1 MIVITNGVKSI
12 MVTTGAYKDIFKGQ
26 GWSPVEGEIGDLS
39 HENSQSEENP
49 EGGEENLTEEKFD
62 GKNDDLDEE
71 GSDDDSEPES
81 DDIDFNSMTIKE
93 LNTFAEEHGIDV
105 SGVSVKAD
113 IIALILSELED

>member
-12 MVTTGAYKDIFKGQ
+12 MVTTGAYKDIFKSQ

-39 HENSQSEENP
+39 NENSPSEENP
-49 EGGEENLTEEKFD
+49 EGGDKNSAEGKFD
-62 GKNDDLDEE
+62 GKNDDLDKE
-71 GSDDDSEPES
+71 GSDEDSEPES

-105 SGVSVKAD
+105 SGVSVKSD
-113 IIALILSELED
+113 IITLILSELED

>member
-12 MVTTGAYKDIFKGQ
+12 MVTTGAYKDIFEGQ
-26 GWSPVEGEIGDLS
+26 GWSPVEPEIGDLS
-39 HENSQSEENP
+39 NENSPSEENP

-62 GKNDDLDEE
+62 GKNDDIDEE
-71 GSDDDSEPES
+71 GSDEESEPES

>member
-12 MVTTGAYKDIFKGQ
+12 MVTTGAYKDIFEGQ
-26 GWSPVEGEIGDLS
+26 GWSPVEPEIGDLS
-39 HENSQSEENP
+39 NENSPSEENP
-49 EGGEENLTEEKFD
+49 EGEEENLTEEKFD
-62 GKNDDLDEE
+62 GKNDDIDEE
-71 GSDDDSEPES
+71 GSDEDSEPES

>member
-12 MVTTGAYKDIFKGQ
+12 MVTTGAYKDIFESQ
-26 GWSPVEGEIGDLS
+26 GWSLVELENGDLS
-39 HENSQSEENP
+39 HENSPSEENLGGGDENSA
-49 EGGEENLTEEKFD
+49 EGKFD

-105 SGVSVKAD
+105 SGVSVKSD

>member
-12 MVTTGAYKDIFKGQ
+12 MVTTGAYKDIFEGQ
-26 GWSPVEGEIGDLS
+26 GWSPVEPENGDLS
-39 HENSQSEENP
+39 NENSQSEENP
-49 EGGEENLTEEKFD
+49 EGGEENLTEGKSN
-62 GKNDDLDEE
+62 GKNDDLDE
-71 GSDDDSEPES
+71 GDSDEDSDPES
-81 DDIDFNSMTIKE
+81 DDIDFNSMTVKE

>member
-12 MVTTGAYKDIFKGQ
+12 MVTTGAYKDIFKSQ

-39 HENSQSEENP
+39 HENSLSEENP
-49 EGGEENLTEEKFD
+49 ESGDKNSAGEKFD

-71 GSDDDSEPES
+71 GSDEDSEPES

-105 SGVSVKAD
+105 SGVSVKSD

>member
-26 GWSPVEGEIGDLS
+26 GWSPVEPENGDLS
-39 HENSQSEENP
+39 RENSQSEENP
-49 EGGEENLTEEKFD
+49 EGGDKNLTEGKFD

-71 GSDDDSEPES
+71 GSDEGTEPES

-105 SGVSVKAD
+105 SGVSVKSD

>member
-12 MVTTGAYKDIFKGQ
+12 MVTTGAYKDIFEGQ
-26 GWSPVEGEIGDLS
+26 GWSPVELENGDLS
-39 HENSQSEENP
+39 HENSPSD
-49 EGGEENLTEEKFD
+49 ENLRGEGENSAEGKFD
-62 GKNDDLDEE
+62 GKNDDLGEE
-71 GSDDDSEPES
+71 VSDDDSEPES